1 MLPNT
6 TTRELMVN
14 GLWAVKKE
22 ENAESEMIL
31 KTDFY

>member
-14 GLWAVKKE
+14 GLWAVKE

-31 KTDFY
+31 KTNFY